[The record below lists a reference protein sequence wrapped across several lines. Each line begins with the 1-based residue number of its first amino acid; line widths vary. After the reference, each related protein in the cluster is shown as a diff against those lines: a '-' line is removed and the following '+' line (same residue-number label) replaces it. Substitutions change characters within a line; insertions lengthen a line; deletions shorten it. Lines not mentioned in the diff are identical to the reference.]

1 MLNWQGPW
9 SNHRDI
15 GFYIGLPAHKLYW
28 IECSPWQFH
37 GDNHRDICHDLCH
50 DNDYFHDF
58 HDILQVHSPIQLRQE
73 LNMIISITGRCPA
86 CSMSRSTS
94 QSPLLATP
102 EKPRHQSHLHPSFNV
117 PSIIPILTCHYFVA
131 ITMLTVC
138 CRGRFSGSRASAT
151 SHLAAM
157 PATQVINR
165 LAKLRRCNIWVY
177 KLQV

>member
-1 MLNWQGPW
+1 MLNWQGPR

-15 GFYIGLPAHKLYW
+15 GFYNGLPANKLYW

-37 GDNHRDICHDLCH
+37 GDYHHDICHDLWSWQWLFLWFSVTSRTEC
-50 DNDYFHDF
+50 DYH
-58 HDILQVHSPIQLRQE
+58 
-73 LNMIISITGRCPA
+73 ITGRCPA

-102 EKPRHQSHLHPSFNV
+102 EKPRHPTHLHPSINV
-117 PSIIPILTCHYFVA
+117 PSIILILTCHYFVA
-131 ITMLTVC
+131 ITMRVC

-157 PATQVINR
+157 PAMQVID
-165 LAKLRRCNIWVY
+165 
-177 KLQV
+177 LQNLEDAIFW